1 MAVSAPVFVRQFL
14 AVLDAFLPVSMICLI
29 SLITCEKFYTF
40 APQSRAFLSQLSVTG
55 DESGFFYVLP
65 QRYYN
70 SHSIHT
76 FPFVLSNYPDEVGAF
91 VEVEG
96 IDHVGAA
103 VRKGQ
108 AE

>member
-65 QRYYN
+65 PRPALEIMPMALVFCI
-70 SHSIHT
+70 HS
-76 FPFVLSNYPDEVGAF
+76 FALN
-91 VEVEG
+91 
-96 IDHVGAA
+96 
-103 VRKGQ
+103 R
-108 AE
+108 